1 MPQSRNSRSLDSTGR
16 RPVFITINCPLGI
29 DFSSSGVISRRP
41 IICRL
46 RDGSLF
52 PLLTLPVITVCSPSW
67 RDTCSA
73 VSPAELKPPAM
84 VSCALSRIMEHP
96 SFP

>member
-1 MPQSRNSRSLDSTGR
+1 MLPL
-16 RPVFITINCPLGI
+16 RPNEQQGYKACLLYT
-29 DFSSSGVISRRP
+29 SA
-41 IICRL
+41 
-46 RDGSLF
+46 GSLF

-73 VSPAELKPPAM
+73 VSPAGLNPPAM
-84 VSCALSRIMEHP
+84 VSCALSRIMEQP